1 MHCMKFHNSRVID
14 ASVWIK
20 EEEEEEEE
28 EVP

>member
-1 MHCMKFHNSRVID
+1 MKFHNSRVID

>member
-1 MHCMKFHNSRVID
+1 MKFHNSRVID

-20 EEEEEEEE
+20 AEEEEEEEEE